1 MNLDEEPL
9 QIYMIQEIFKMA
21 ETLTEKE
28 RKKYIEELNKI
39 AQKRYG
45 KDYHGLCADR
55 QAIVKRLH
63 AANFPNL

>member
-1 MNLDEEPL
+1 
-9 QIYMIQEIFKMA
+9 MA
-21 ETLTEKE
+21 ETLTEEE
-28 RKKYIEELNKI
+28 RKKHIEELNKI
-39 AQKRYG
+39 AQDRYG